1 MEILKDIP
9 FEYEL
14 HDLLKK
20 LHLEL
25 GSDDAKDFEG
35 ILAAAAKV
43 ARPKVIYDILYV
55 KEKGVD
61 SVDFER
67 VIFTSNV
74 LRKNLDKV
82 ERVFPYIITCGA
94 EFGQVKLPE
103 ADFLQEFWLDSI
115 KEAALFSARKYFKE
129 FIERRFGIKKASN
142 MSPGSGAADIWP
154 IQQQKEL
161 FSVFGDTEKLIGVRL
176 TESFL
181 MMPNKTVSGILYPSE
196 VDFKTCQLCPREVC
210 KNRSAPYDEK
220 LVKQYGR

>member
-82 ERVFPYIITCGA
+82 ERVFPYIIT
-94 EFGQVKLPE
+94 
-103 ADFLQEFWLDSI
+103 
-115 KEAALFSARKYFKE
+115 
-129 FIERRFGIKKASN
+129 
-142 MSPGSGAADIWP
+142 
-154 IQQQKEL
+154 
-161 FSVFGDTEKLIGVRL
+161 
-176 TESFL
+176 
-181 MMPNKTVSGILYPSE
+181 
-196 VDFKTCQLCPREVC
+196 
-210 KNRSAPYDEK
+210 
-220 LVKQYGR
+220 